1 MLNNQ
6 IDKTLNFRIMKFM
19 LSITLL
25 FGCLVGNAQKI
36 DYNSIILPMN
46 ASDIDFPEKLV
57 RLAWQNNPAVGIL
70 HSELEKSS
78 LEVKYSRWN
87 WLDNFRVTGNLN
99 EFTIDN
105 PTGPTEGAQFFPRYN
120 ISASISL
127 GNLFTNPIKTKV
139 GKENV
144 NISLENINQKKLEIR
159 SEVLRK
165 YQTYLS
171 LKEIYDLRTQMV
183 EDAFSD
189 YKLKEQN
196 FAKGET
202 ILNEY
207 TISLDR
213 YNQQKIN
220 KIEAEKNMLVA
231 RLELEELIGIKLA
244 DAR

>member
-1 MLNNQ
+1 
-6 IDKTLNFRIMKFM
+6 MKYILPIAFV
-19 LSITLL
+19 LICEAGYT
-25 FGCLVGNAQKI
+25 QKI

-46 ASDIDFPEKLV
+46 ASDVDFSEKLV
-57 RLAWQNNPAVGIL
+57 RLAWQNNPSVGIL
-70 HSELEKSS
+70 NSELEKSS

-87 WLDNFRVTGNLN
+87 WLDNFRITGNLN
-99 EFTIDN
+99 EFNINN
-105 PTGPTEGAQFFPRYN
+105 PTGPTEGSQFFPRYN
-120 ISASISL
+120 VSASISL

-139 GKENV
+139 EKENV
-144 NISLENINQKKLEIR
+144 NISMESINQKKLEIR

-189 YKLKEQN
+189 FKLKEQN

-202 ILNEY
+202 LLSEY

-220 KIEAEKNMLVA
+220 KIEAEKNMLIA